1 VVVGLG
7 NPGPEYAGT
16 RHNVGFAALDRL
28 GARLRAAPLETTRS
42 YAAWAGRVPGGEGRQ
57 LVLLAPQT
65 YMNLSGDALAE
76 FDARHGL
83 AAERVLVVVD
93 DIYLPVGQ
101 LRLRAGGSSG
111 GHNGLASVEAA
122 LGTTAYARLRI
133 GVGRGDD
140 AAPLRDHVLSGFRD
154 DEASAI
160 EDAVE
165 TAAEAA
171 LTWAREGV
179 VSAMNRFN
187 AKARDARAETR
198 DERTNAPE
206 GER

>member
-1 VVVGLG
+1 MVVGLG

-28 GARLRAAPLETTRS
+28 AAALKAEPFETTRT
-42 YAAWAGRVPGGEGRQ
+42 YAAWSGRVPGGAGET
-57 LVLLAPQT
+57 LVLLAPRT
-65 YMNLSGDALAE
+65 YMNLSGDALVE
-76 FDARHGL
+76 FDTRHGL
-83 AAERVLVVVD
+83 AVDRVLVVVD

-101 LRLRAGGSSG
+101 LRLRPGGSNG
-111 GHNGLASVEAA
+111 GHNGLASIEAA

-133 GVGRGDD
+133 GVGQADGETK
-140 AAPLRDHVLSGFRD
+140 LRDHVLSEFRA
-154 DEASAI
+154 DEAQAI
-160 EDAVE
+160 AEAVE
-165 TAAEAA
+165 TASEAA
-171 LTWAREGV
+171 LTWAREGTI
-179 VSAMNRFN
+179 SAMNRFN

>member
-1 VVVGLG
+1 MVGLG

-16 RHNVGFAALDRL
+16 RHNVGFMVLDRL
-28 GARLRAAPLETTRS
+28 AARLSAGPFETTRT
-42 YAAWAGRVPGGEGRQ
+42 YAAWTGRVPGGAGQ
-57 LVLLAPQT
+57 TLVLLAPRT
-65 YMNLSGDALAE
+65 YMNLSGDALVE
-76 FDARHGL
+76 FDTRHGL
-83 AAERVLVVVD
+83 APARVLVVVD

-101 LRLRAGGSSG
+101 LRLRAAGSDG

-122 LGTTAYARLRI
+122 LGTAAYARLRV
-133 GVGRGDD
+133 GVGQADGETK
-140 AAPLRDHVLSGFRD
+140 LRDHVLSEFRE
-154 DEASAI
+154 DEAKAI

-165 TAAEAA
+165 TACEAA
-171 LTWAREGV
+171 LTWAREGTI
-179 VSAMNRFN
+179 SAMNRFN